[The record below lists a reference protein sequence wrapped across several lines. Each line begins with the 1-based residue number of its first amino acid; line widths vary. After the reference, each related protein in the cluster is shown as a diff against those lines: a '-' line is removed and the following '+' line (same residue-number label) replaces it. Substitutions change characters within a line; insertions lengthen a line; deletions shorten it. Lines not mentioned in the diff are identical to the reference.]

1 MNEGTER
8 ERGELGRDMFPSVIN
23 SVVVS
28 GATILIAI
36 PLATLAAYAFSRY
49 QFLGN
54 GVLLVWILTTQFIP
68 AIVVAIPFFT
78 LFRSLV
84 VFGKPL
90 LGTHLGLIIVNM
102 SIVLPYAIW
111 MIKGFVDALP
121 DEIEEAAFVDGC
133 NDFQILFFISL
144 PLIRPGVLVASVF
157 AFIMSWNE
165 FLFALI
171 IGREMRTMQVALHDH
186 ERRAGHYVGVDG
198 RCWSRRDGADLLP
211 GDVHPQECGRRL
223 DHGCREIA
231 ELRSALALA
240 ALSIR
245 RRQPTF
251 RNHNRPLLSGHR
263 RIPAQHIHRA
273 FGHRLRRRQRAQTRV
288 NQQASAS
295 TLQLHAQ
302 RALAANGQP
311 ASRLNPQI
319 DSACCRKRKVPDIS
333 RGDLALEAF
342 AVLPLDLDLQ
352 GIRAG
357 GSLPGDADQAADIL
371 ERICTGKLYHRRRL
385 GGGQGSQSRKRAVGI
400 RFHLYGL
407 LRVAAHPPAASY
419 PAPLAR
425 CRRRSRP
432 PQ

>member
-1 MNEGTER
+1 MSSIAIARNESNLRLHSLKLLETLALLLIIAFIMLPIFWLAITAIKPRAKAYTTDIIFQPTLDNFRVIFADETVIMNEGTER
-8 ERGELGRDMFPSVIN
+8 ERGELGRDMLPSVIN

-171 IGREMRTMQVALHDH
+171 IGREMRTMQVALTTTRGALGIMW
-186 ERRAGHYVGVDG
+186 ELMAAAGLVVMVPIFFLAMFIRKNVVDG
-198 RCWSRRDGADLLP
+198 LTMGA
-211 GDVHPQECGRRL
+211 V
-223 DHGCREIA
+223 
-231 ELRSALALA
+231 
-240 ALSIR
+240 
-245 RRQPTF
+245 
-251 RNHNRPLLSGHR
+251 
-263 RIPAQHIHRA
+263 
-273 FGHRLRRRQRAQTRV
+273 
-288 NQQASAS
+288 
-295 TLQLHAQ
+295 
-302 RALAANGQP
+302 
-311 ASRLNPQI
+311 
-319 DSACCRKRKVPDIS
+319 K
-333 RGDLALEAF
+333 
-342 AVLPLDLDLQ
+342 
-352 GIRAG
+352 
-357 GSLPGDADQAADIL
+357 
-371 ERICTGKLYHRRRL
+371 
-385 GGGQGSQSRKRAVGI
+385 
-400 RFHLYGL
+400 
-407 LRVAAHPPAASY
+407 
-419 PAPLAR
+419 
-425 CRRRSRP
+425 
-432 PQ
+432 